1 MDKIK
6 KELEC
11 DYTFKIILLGNQGV
25 GKTSIVRRL
34 RQKGFKYQAEPTI
47 GLDFTSLHANITH
60 GKKVKFHIWDTA
72 GQENFH
78 SIIRTYYRGVACA
91 CIVIDVS
98 DRDALKD
105 AAKWLKEYNT
115 LKSPNTVGMPII
127 IGNKTDLERK
137 YTYEEGEGWA
147 NDNGSLYWEMS
158 AKNNDN
164 TAGLLYFVG
173 NNIFNNWDGESIVSG
188 VQNNKLKEKI
198 EMTINQRN
206 NFFKA
211 CCSIV

>member
-6 KELEC
+6 KEFEC
-11 DYTFKIILLGNQGV
+11 DYIFKIILLGNQGV

-34 RQKGFKYQAEPTI
+34 REKGFKYKAEPTI

-72 GQENFH
+72 GQENFQ

-98 DRDALKD
+98 DSNSFDHAS
-105 AAKWLKEYNT
+105 KWLKEYNS
-115 LKSPNTVGMPII
+115 LKSPDSVGMPVI
-127 IGNKTDLERK
+127 IGNKTDLERRYK
-137 YTYEEGEGWA
+137 YEEGEQWA
-147 NDNGSLYWEMS
+147 NDNGCMYWEMS

-164 TAGLLYFVG
+164 TAGLLYFIG
-173 NNIFNNWDGESIVSG
+173 NNIFNQWDGESKAAGIL
-188 VQNNKLKEKI
+188 NNQLKEKI
-198 EMTINQRN
+198 KVTRTASQ
-206 NFFKA
+206 NFA
-211 CCSIV
+211 NLCCSIV

>member
-6 KELEC
+6 KEFEC
-11 DYTFKIILLGNQGV
+11 DYIFKIILLGNQGV

-34 RQKGFKYQAEPTI
+34 RDKGFKYKAEPTI

-72 GQENFH
+72 GQENFQ

-98 DRDALKD
+98 DKYSFDDAS
-105 AAKWLKEYNT
+105 KWLKEYNT
-115 LKSPNTVGMPII
+115 LKSPDSVGMPVI
-127 IGNKTDLERK
+127 IGNKTDLERG
-137 YTYEEGEGWA
+137 YTYEEGEQWA
-147 NDNGSLYWEMS
+147 NENGCMYWEMS

-164 TAGLLYFVG
+164 TSGLLYFIG
-173 NNIFNNWDGESIVSG
+173 NNIFNQWDGESKAAGIT
-188 VQNNKLKEKI
+188 NNKLKERI
-198 EMTINQRN
+198 EIIENQRN
-206 NFFKA
+206 DFFKA

>member
-11 DYTFKIILLGNQGV
+11 DYTFKIIFLGNQGV

-34 RQKGFKYQAEPTI
+34 RDKGFKYKAQPTI

-72 GQENFH
+72 GQENFQ
-78 SIIRTYYRGVACA
+78 SIIRSYYRGVACA

-98 DRDALKD
+98 EQNAFDNAS
-105 AAKWLKEYNT
+105 KWLKEYNT
-115 LKSPNTVGMPII
+115 LKSPDSVGMPVI
-127 IGNKTDLERK
+127 IGNKTDLTRE
-137 YTYEEGEGWA
+137 YTYEEGERWA
-147 NDNGSLYWEMS
+147 NENGCMYWEMS

-164 TAGLLYFVG
+164 TSGLLYFVG
-173 NNIFNNWDGESIVSG
+173 NNIFNNWDGESKVVGIL
-188 VQNNKLKEKI
+188 NNKLKEKI
-198 EMTINQRN
+198 EMTAIHRD
-206 NFFKA
+206 NFVKT

>member
-11 DYTFKIILLGNQGV
+11 DYIFKIILLGNQGV

-34 RQKGFKYQAEPTI
+34 REKGFKYKAEPTI

-98 DRDALKD
+98 DSDALND

-115 LKSPNTVGMPII
+115 LKSPNTVGMPVI
-127 IGNKTDLERK
+127 IGNKTDLKRE

-147 NDNGSLYWEMS
+147 NDNGCMYWEMS

-173 NNIFNNWDGESIVSG
+173 NNIFNNWDGESKVAG
-188 VQNNKLKEKI
+188 VQSNILKERI
-198 EMTINQRN
+198 EMTVTHRD
-206 NFFKA
+206 NFFKS

>member
-6 KELEC
+6 KEIEC

-34 RQKGFKYQAEPTI
+34 RNKGFKCKAEPTI
-47 GLDFTSLHANITH
+47 GLDFTSLHAKITQ
-60 GKKVKFHIWDTA
+60 GKKIKFHLWDTA
-72 GQENFH
+72 GQENFQ

-98 DRDALKD
+98 DVDALD
-105 AAKWLKEYNT
+105 NARKWLKEYNT
-115 LKSPNTVGMPII
+115 LKSETSVGVPII
-127 IGNKTDLERK
+127 IGNKKDLKRSF
-137 YTYEEGEGWA
+137 TYQEGEQWA
-147 NDNGSLYWEMS
+147 NENGCLYWEMS

-164 TAGLLYFVG
+164 TSGLLYFIG
-173 NNIFNNWDGESIVSG
+173 NNIFNNWDGETESAGIF
-188 VQNNKLKEKI
+188 NNQLKEKI
-198 EMTINQRN
+198 KVTRTASQKMM
-206 NFFKA
+206 NF

>member
-11 DYTFKIILLGNQGV
+11 DYVFKIILLGNQGV

-34 RQKGFKYQAEPTI
+34 REKGFKYKPEPTI

-72 GQENFH
+72 GQENFQ

-98 DRDALKD
+98 DKNSFDHAS
-105 AAKWLKEYNT
+105 KWLKEYNT
-115 LKSPNTVGMPII
+115 LKSPDSVGMPVI
-127 IGNKTDLERK
+127 IGNKTDLERT
-137 YTYEEGEGWA
+137 YTYAEGEQWA
-147 NDNGSLYWEMS
+147 NENGCMYWEMS

-164 TAGLLYFVG
+164 TSGLLYFVG
-173 NNIFNNWDGESIVSG
+173 NNIFNQWDGISKAAGIM
-188 VQNNKLKEKI
+188 NNKLKKNI
-198 EMTINQRN
+198 EIIENQKN
-206 NFFKA
+206 DIFKN